1 MPLLRKQSPSPCK
14 GEGDTEGEVDRNI
27 MLLAI
32 DIGNTDTTLGV
43 FAGEELR
50 ATWHMA
56 TSVHRT
62 TDEYA
67 ALLLNLLRYQSLG
80 TSDIKEVAL
89 CSVVPPLITTFE
101 ELLQRYFHIS
111 PLVVGA
117 GIKTGVRIRMDNP
130 REVGADRIVNA
141 VAAHHLYGGPII
153 IADLGTATTFDTVS
167 REGDYLGGAIA
178 PGIITAAEALFRQ
191 AAMLPRVELTHP
203 KQAIGT
209 NTIAAMQS
217 GIIFGYVGLIE
228 GMVARIQQE
237 LGEKAKVVATGG
249 CAELIAKETAVI
261 DVVNPN
267 LTLIGLRL
275 IYLMNR
281 A

>member
-1 MPLLRKQSPSPCK
+1 
-14 GEGDTEGEVDRNI
+14 

-32 DIGNTDTTLGV
+32 DIGNTDTGLGV
-43 FAGEELR
+43 FENEELR

-56 TSVHRT
+56 TVIHRMA
-62 TDEYA
+62 DEYA
-67 ALLLNLLRYQSLG
+67 ALLLTLLHHQGLDK
-80 TSDIKEVAL
+80 SDIKEVAL
-89 CSVVPPLITTFE
+89 CSVVPPLTATFE
-101 ELLQRYFHIS
+101 ELFQRYFHIS

-117 GIKTGVRIRMDNP
+117 GVKTGVRIRMDNP

-141 VAAHHLYGGPII
+141 AAAHHLYGGPII
-153 IADLGTATTFDTVS
+153 ITDLGTATTFDTVS
-167 REGDYLGGAIA
+167 KEGDYLGGAIA
-178 PGIITAAEALFRQ
+178 PGINTAAEALFMR
-191 AAMLPRVELTHP
+191 AAMLPRVELVRP

-217 GIIFGYVGLIE
+217 GIVFGYVGLVE

-237 LGEKAKVVATGG
+237 LGEKATVVATGG
-249 CAELIAKETAVI
+249 YAELIAKDTTVI
-261 DVVNPN
+261 DEVNPN

-281 A
+281 T